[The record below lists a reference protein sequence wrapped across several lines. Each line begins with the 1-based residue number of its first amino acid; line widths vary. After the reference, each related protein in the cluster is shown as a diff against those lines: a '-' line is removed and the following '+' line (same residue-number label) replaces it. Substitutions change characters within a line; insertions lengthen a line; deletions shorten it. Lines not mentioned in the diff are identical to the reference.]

1 VCSHCR
7 LVLLHTSGR
16 DRPPPPAAMFPLSRG
31 ERLNVKRIGEISVGD
46 PDQA

>member
-1 VCSHCR
+1 VQSLQVSSVAYLR
-7 LVLLHTSGR
+7 KGS
-16 DRPPPPAAMFPLSRG
+16 PPPPAAMFPLSRG